1 MKYSLENHH
10 DDIRVELQ
18 ALMSE
23 LGKDPEGIDGFDY
36 VDLRAA
42 ASDLYPVF
50 ETPNIDDPAAESLT
64 SFANHIKKMKA
75 ILKGR
80 KLIYMYKLTKWR
92 IQNG

>member
-18 ALMSE
+18 ALMLE
-23 LGKDPEGIDGFDY
+23 LGQDPEGIDGFSY
-36 VDLRAA
+36 VDLRTAA
-42 ASDLYPVF
+42 LNAYPVF
-50 ETPNIDDPAAESLT
+50 ESINFDNPATESLT
-64 SFANHIKKMKA
+64 SFTNHMKKVKA
-75 ILKGR
+75 VLKGR